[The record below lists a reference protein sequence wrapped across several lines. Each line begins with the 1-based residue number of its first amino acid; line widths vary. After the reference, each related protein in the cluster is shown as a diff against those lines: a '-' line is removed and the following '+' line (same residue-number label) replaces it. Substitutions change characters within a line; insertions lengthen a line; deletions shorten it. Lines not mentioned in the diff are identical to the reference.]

1 MQSNV
6 GKTLPVGSR
15 PHTNI
20 PGNSA
25 ALVGENGAKKR
36 LREAALEDANLDSG
50 VSKKMR
56 REKVSVQGTQPCGSP
71 PLTRSPSA
79 ELQNEGKVRA
89 ELSPPMS
96 SGEDNAAPV
105 VGSDDYTGALSGS
118 GDSDQGVESQS
129 EGRGVSPSAGLRCP
143 SSPANN
149 AEVKSSLAPR
159 KYAPLCVVHMTG
171 SSVTQADL

>member
-129 EGRGVSPSAGLRCP
+129 EGRGVSPFAGLRCP
-143 SSPANN
+143 SSSANN
-149 AEVKSSLAPR
+149 AEVKSSLALR